1 MGNLLFNDYIENVD
15 RETAADL
22 LCDLLEFVEKQ
33 RGNIK
38 PDAIQKIAEFGEL
51 FCGIIQWDYQ
61 KFYYDLVGLEK
72 QNER

>member
-1 MGNLLFNDYIENVD
+1 MSNLLFNDYIPNVD
-15 RETAADL
+15 REEAANILTDL
-22 LCDLLEFVEKQ
+22 LDFAWSQ

-51 FCGIIQWDYQ
+51 FCEIIQWDYQ

-72 QNER
+72 QNG